1 MDQAMTRAE
10 PDPETSPKWVYTFGA
25 GSADGSA
32 AQRDLLG
39 GKGAYLAEM
48 SRLGLPVPPGFTI
61 SAELCS
67 VYYELGHKL
76 PDELMPMVNDALDAV
91 GRITGARFGEVE
103 NPLLVSVRSGS
114 RASMPGMMDTVLNLG
129 LNDQTVEG
137 LARRST
143 DRRFAYDTYRRF
155 IQMYAD
161 VVLGLD
167 HELFE
172 EILENYKNLKG
183 LEYDTELSAEDWAEI
198 VTRFKALIAAE
209 LGEPFPQALPAQLWG
224 AIAAVFGSWQNARA
238 IAYRRLHDIPD
249 DWGTAVTIQ
258 AMVFGNMGERSAT
271 GVVFTRN
278 PSTGAH
284 ELYGEFLVN
293 AQGEDVVAGMRTPQP
308 LTEAARRVSG
318 SSKPSLEG
326 LMPDVFAELAAAC
339 ARLEAHFRDI
349 QDIEF
354 TVQEGKLFLLQTRA
368 GKRST
373 QAALKIAVDMA
384 EEGLI
389 GREEAVSS
397 INAAQLDQLLHPTL
411 DPNAERMV
419 LAKGLPASPGAA
431 SGELVFDAD
440 EAVHLKAQGHI
451 VILARVETSPEDV
464 QGMHAAVGVLTTRG
478 GMTSHAAV
486 VARGMGRP
494 CVVGAST
501 VSIDLERETL
511 QAGGVL

>member
-1 MDQAMTRAE
+1 MMRAE
-10 PDPETSPKWVYTFGA
+10 PAKTSPKWVFTFGA
-25 GSADGSA
+25 GRADGSA
-32 AQRDLLG
+32 AERDRLG

-61 SAELCS
+61 SAEVCS
-67 VYYELGHKL
+67 VYYELGRKL
-76 PDELMPMVNDALDAV
+76 PEELKPPVSAALDDV
-91 GRITGARFGEVE
+91 GRIVGAGFGDVE

-137 LARRST
+137 LVRRSQ

-183 LEYDTELSAEDWAEI
+183 LEYDTELTAEDWAD
-198 VTRFKALIAAE
+198 VVARFKTRVETE
-209 LGEPFPQALPAQLWG
+209 LGEPFPQDLHAQLWG
-224 AIAAVFGSWQNARA
+224 AIAAVFGSWENARA

-258 AMVFGNMGERSAT
+258 AMVFGNMGDRSAT

-278 PSTGAH
+278 PSTGAN

-293 AQGEDVVAGMRTPQP
+293 AQGEDVVSGMRTPQP
-308 LTEAARRVSG
+308 LTEADRRG
-318 SSKPSLEG
+318 LSSSRPSLEG
-326 LMPDVFAELAAAC
+326 LMPDVFAELKAAC
-339 ARLEAHFRDI
+339 AKLEAHFHDI

-354 TVQEGKLFLLQTRA
+354 TVQEGKLFMLQTRS

-384 EEGLI
+384 EKGLI
-389 GREEAVSS
+389 TREEAVRN
-397 INAAQLDQLLHPTL
+397 INADQLDQLLHPTL
-411 DPNAERMV
+411 DPNAEKTV

-440 EAVHLKAQGHI
+440 EAVHLKAQGHT
-451 VILARVETSPEDV
+451 VILARIETS
-464 QGMHAAVGVLTTRG
+464 
-478 GMTSHAAV
+478 
-486 VARGMGRP
+486 
-494 CVVGAST
+494 
-501 VSIDLERETL
+501 
-511 QAGGVL
+511 